1 MHGDGAIGVAGGGE
15 GGVAP
20 GSRGGGGGG
29 GVGGRTKALLDE
41 GEPSIQYLG
50 GRDPT
55 VVVCHLVKS
64 HAGRREL
71 AAVIGG
77 LAHANDVRDAITSTL
92 ANVKMEIR
100 LTGGV
105 HD

>member
-29 GVGGRTKALLDE
+29 RTKALLDE

-55 VVVCHLVKS
+55 VVVRHLVKS

-92 ANVKMEIR
+92 AYVKMEIR